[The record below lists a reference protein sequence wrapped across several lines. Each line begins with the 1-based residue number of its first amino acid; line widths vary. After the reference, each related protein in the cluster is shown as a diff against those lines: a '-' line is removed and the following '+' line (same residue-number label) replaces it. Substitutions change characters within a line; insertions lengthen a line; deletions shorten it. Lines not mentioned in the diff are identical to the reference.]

1 MAKVARRFRE
11 AFLWSVQRQLYYVHH
26 FSDVVRAL
34 NTVAPFDWD
43 LFLKERVYDL
53 HPAVPLDG
61 VTRGGYE
68 LVYADT
74 PVGWV
79 EKAEAGTGYADFS
92 TSLGFSIGSPLGD
105 NSEHPRAVGNVWWN
119 SPAFRA
125 GVTPDME
132 LVAVNGTA
140 YTVAVLRKAILAAEH
155 DDKPIAI
162 DFMRGNR
169 LKRIAIDYHNGLRI
183 PSLRRVDGMP
193 ERLDDILAP
202 SKSPLPSE

>member
-1 MAKVARRFRE
+1 
-11 AFLWSVQRQLYYVHH
+11 
-26 FSDVVRAL
+26 
-34 NTVAPFDWD
+34 
-43 LFLKERVYDL
+43 
-53 HPAVPLDG
+53 
-61 VTRGGYE
+61 
-68 LVYADT
+68 
-74 PVGWV
+74 
-79 EKAEAGTGYADFS
+79 
-92 TSLGFSIGSPLGD
+92 
-105 NSEHPRAVGNVWWN
+105 
-119 SPAFRA
+119 
-125 GVTPDME
+125 ME

-183 PSLRRVDGMP
+183 PSLRRVEGMP